1 MKGLTIKGNK
11 YDKKNFLRKKELPVN
26 KRTIETKEKNFY
38 EIKKL
43 AMNKRVVM
51 NMKGTYDEMHLQWIK
66 GASYERTLQ
75 LMKGAYDE

>member
-1 MKGLTIKGNK
+1 MNK
-11 YDKKNFLRKKELPVN
+11 RTFATNKKNFD
-26 KRTIETKEKNFY
+26 

-75 LMKGAYDE
+75 PMKGTYDE